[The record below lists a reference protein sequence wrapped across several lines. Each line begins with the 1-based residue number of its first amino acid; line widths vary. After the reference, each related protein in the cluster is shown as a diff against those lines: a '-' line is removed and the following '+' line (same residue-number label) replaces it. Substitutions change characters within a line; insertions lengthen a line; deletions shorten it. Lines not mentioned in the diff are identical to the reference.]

1 MMSIGRNRRLAPP
14 STVSVYASASTHY
27 DRERSRTVLA
37 SRLSRWAFGFA
48 AIAALAACGQQNS
61 STPASNAGAATAAA
75 TPAINLQLTPSSV
88 SMGQSAT
95 LRVEDSAGT
104 HSDPRGFPHDDHQT
118 RQLHPDLD
126 REQCGK
132 MLGARRMARAGRDQR
147 HVVDRYPVQQY

>member
-95 LRVEDSAGT
+95 LG
-104 HSDPRGFPHDDHQT
+104 
-118 RQLHPDLD
+118 
-126 REQCGK
+126 
-132 MLGARRMARAGRDQR
+132 
-147 HVVDRYPVQQY
+147 